1 MDRQLQ
7 DNIKLVIF
15 IFVFILCIFL
25 LRALFPVVT
34 LIIIALLVVY
44 LLTPLTGLLIRLRLP
59 DSVAAGL
66 VFLFLLFIIFLIF
79 YFLPP
84 FLFSQISWL
93 ARYIATDFRQYIAYL
108 FEQLDSL
115 DQLYGLNLVEQL
127 TNGIISVIESVP
139 SYLLRWSQSIYTI
152 RIPLLG
158 EIWSFLGLL
167 FLILFLML
175 DMRKIKTAF
184 ISLFP
189 TTRRN
194 EVLNIAT
201 MIDTQVGVYLH
212 GNILRC
218 SIVGMATYVGL
229 ALIGM
234 PFAFILGLASG
245 LLNIIY
251 KIGPILAAIPA
262 ILLSLTPDT
271 PHPLLVTGLYI
282 IIQTSDHFFLSP
294 KMVGNAVDLRP
305 TTVILAILCGAR
317 LMGILGIIIAI
328 PAAAICKV
336 LLDHFYIKR
345 QGLGIRD

>member
-7 DNIKLVIF
+7 NNIKLVLF
-15 IFVFILCIFL
+15 IFLLILCIFFL
-25 LRALFPVVT
+25 NALFSVVT
-34 LIIIALLVVY
+34 LVIIALLIVY
-44 LLTPLTGLLIRLRLP
+44 LLNPVIGLLVRLKIP
-59 DSVAAGL
+59 ESAAAGI
-66 VFLFLLFIIFLIF
+66 VFLFFLFIIFLIF

-93 ARYIATDFRQYIAYL
+93 ARYIATDFRQYISYL

-139 SYLLRWSQSIYTI
+139 TYLLRWSQSIYTI

-167 FLILFLML
+167 FLILFLL
-175 DMRKIKTAF
+175 FDLGKIKTAF
-184 ISLFP
+184 VSLFP
-189 TTRRN
+189 KTHRD
-194 EVLNIAT
+194 EVLSVVA

-212 GNILRC
+212 GNLLRC
-218 SIVGMATYVGL
+218 SVVGL
-229 ALIGM
+229 ATYIGLTLIGM
-234 PFAFILGLASG
+234 PFAFVLSLTSG

-271 PHPLLVTGLYI
+271 PHPLIVAALYI
-282 IIQTSDHFFLSP
+282 LIQTLDHFLLSP
-294 KMVGNAVDLRP
+294 MMVGKAVDLRP
-305 TTVILAILCGAR
+305 TTVILAILCGAK
-317 LMGILGIIIAI
+317 LMGILGVVIAI
-328 PAAAICKV
+328 PAAAIGKV
-336 LLDHFYIKR
+336 LLDHFYIKKI
-345 QGLGIRD
+345 Q